1 MSAPERVII
10 TNSIWD
16 GQSLMD
22 KSLFGEYEQYG
33 MVLLRNRF
41 FKSCCFNTNIQE
53 FFADHGITR
62 LDQIRGFTLAKNIE
76 DIKLITTPSSIKYL
90 KFGRLRD
97 WLRRTDPLF
106 GVVKHEKKTH
116 FFDGRMVSTHY

>member
-1 MSAPERVII
+1 M
-10 TNSIWD
+10 
-16 GQSLMD
+16 
-22 KSLFGEYEQYG
+22 FGPYRKYG

-41 FKSCCFNTNIQE
+41 FKSCCFNTNIQR

-62 LDQIRGFTLAKNIE
+62 VDQINGFTLAKSIE

-116 FFDGRMVSTHY
+116 YFDGRMVSTHYQLLNTLQMTQEEVDELL